1 MPLNSAN
8 NIDLAGNPELIGD
21 ILLILG
27 DLQDAI
33 LFFDREW
40 RVIYANQNARRI
52 NRLDLDRIQQSSH
65 WDLFPDALGQEL
77 ARKYRRAMEDRV
89 EERHDFYYEAFGLW
103 IESRIVP
110 IASGVALIY
119 RDVTPEKH
127 EEKERQAVTRQL
139 AQVLEATTDAIF
151 YLDHDYNF
159 TYMNRRAT
167 ELLAPEVKLIGA
179 NFWDRFP
186 NARYEGSPFEACYRR
201 SMEQRVPCE
210 LESYYPEPLN
220 KWFCVESRPA
230 ADGIIVFF
238 HDITQSR
245 ADKESLRVQLEETAR
260 RHAELEAIYRT
271 TPVGL
276 ALFDPVHFRYTSL
289 NDKQA
294 EFFGLTR
301 DQLRGKP
308 VTFMAPIEGIVEL
321 FQQVAAGHAIHGRL
335 LEGELTSRPGDYRY
349 WIVSYDPVFGADG
362 TTVEAIS
369 AVSTEITQ
377 QKLAEAAL
385 IQSEKLAAVGRLSQ
399 SIAHE
404 INNPLDSIT
413 NLLYL
418 IATDTDLSAQ
428 TREYLDTAQGEV
440 GRVAQIAT
448 QTLSQHRQSAN
459 PCSVS
464 AKGLMHAVIDLYKS
478 RLLNSNIVVEEQ
490 LNSQLPIL
498 CQENEI
504 RQVLNNLIANAI
516 DAMPH
521 GGRLL
526 MRSRDVVHPV
536 TGRPGVSLTVADTG
550 EGMSTATQKRIFE
563 PFYTTKEMRGTG
575 LGMWI
580 SSDIISRHE
589 GKLRFRSSEHTA
601 RHGTVFCLFLPSER
615 RIAAREP
622 FPRKASAADAL
633 PAVQPLEEPVLPA
646 AS

>member
-1 MPLNSAN
+1 MDTASH
-8 NIDLAGNPELIGD
+8 PELIGD
-21 ILLILG
+21 VLQILG
-27 DLQDAI
+27 DLQDAVI
-33 LFFDREW
+33 FFDRQW

-52 NRLDLDRIQQSSH
+52 NRLDLAQIQQSSH

-77 ARKYRRAMEDRV
+77 ACKYRRAMEDRV
-89 EERHDFYYEAFGLW
+89 EERHDFYYEAFSLW

-119 RDVTPEKH
+119 RDVTAEKH
-127 EEKERQAVTRQL
+127 EEEGRQTVTRQL

-159 TYMNRRAT
+159 TYLNRRAMK
-167 ELLAPEVKLIGA
+167 LLAPEVNLIGA
-179 NFWDRFP
+179 HVWDRFP
-186 NARYEGSPFEACYRR
+186 SAHGEDSAFEKCFRR
-201 SMEQRVPCE
+201 SMEQRVSCDF
-210 LESYYPEPLN
+210 ESYYPEPLN

-230 ADGIIVFF
+230 AEGIIVFF

-245 ADKESLRVQLEETAR
+245 ADKETLRVQLEETAR

-294 EFFGLTR
+294 EFFDLTR
-301 DQLRGKP
+301 DQLLGKP
-308 VTFMAPIEGIVEL
+308 VTFMASIEGIVEL
-321 FQQVAAGHAIHGRL
+321 FEQVAAGHAVHGRL
-335 LEGELTSRPGDYRY
+335 LEGELTSRPGHHRY

-377 QKLAEAAL
+377 QKHAEAAL

-399 SIAHE
+399 SIVHE
-404 INNPLDSIT
+404 INNPLESIH

-418 IATDTDLSAQ
+418 IGMDTDLSAQ
-428 TREYLDTAQGEV
+428 TREYLDMAQGEV
-440 GRVAQIAT
+440 GRVGQIAT
-448 QTLSQHRQSAN
+448 QTLNQHRQSDN

-464 AKGLMHAVIDLYKS
+464 AKGLMQAVVDLYKS
-478 RLLNSNIVVEEQ
+478 RLLAHNIVVEAQ
-490 LNSQLPIL
+490 LKSQLSIL

-516 DAMPH
+516 DAMPN

-526 MRSRDVVHPV
+526 IRSRDMVHPV
-536 TGRPGVSLTVADTG
+536 TGRPGVRLTIADTG
-550 EGMSTATQKRIFE
+550 EGMSTVTQKRIFE
-563 PFYTTKEMRGTG
+563 PFYTTKEMSGTG

-589 GKLRFRSSEHTA
+589 GKLRFRSSEHMA
-601 RHGTVFCLFLPSER
+601 HHGTVFRLFLLSKC
-615 RIAAREP
+615 RIAAQEP
-622 FPRKASAADAL
+622 FLKEAWAADAL
-633 PAVQPLEEPVLPA
+633 SAEPPLEWPV
-646 AS
+646 